1 MEDLFG
7 MGRRLHPAALGVAIA
22 ALLSGVPLASA
33 TAADALTLTT
43 PYPAVAV
50 APGTKVS
57 FDLTIETPTSERVD
71 LAVKGTPTDWTA
83 SLYGGGFVVDG
94 VLTTA
99 RKPATVRLD
108 VSVPATA
115 TAATTT
121 LRVVATVHRS
131 PESLALAR
139 TATLPL
145 DIRVTPQ
152 AAGEVSLT
160 TDFPQLKGPSTAT
173 FTFNLT
179 LHNDTSEDLPFTGTT
194 TAPAGWT
201 VTTQVSAE
209 SQAASAIVKAG
220 ATSPVT
226 VTATAP
232 QDVEAGVYPLSVD
245 VTSGSRTAHA
255 DLAAEVTGTYSIK
268 LTTPDGVLSTQASAG
283 SNTDLSLVV
292 ENTGTAPIAG
302 VTLAATAPKGW
313 KVTFEPPSTDVAP
326 GQSVTVIAHM
336 TPSDDAI
343 AGDYAVT
350 FRATSDQANAST
362 DIRVTIQTGLLGGL
376 VGIGLIVLVIAGL
389 GWVFLRYGRR

>member
-1 MEDLFG
+1 
-7 MGRRLHPAALGVAIA
+7 MGRRRHRTAALGLATIVA
-22 ALLSGVPLASA
+22 LVLGLPVG
-33 TAADALTLTT
+33 TAAAADSLTLTT

-57 FDLTIETPTSERVD
+57 FDLTVQTTTSERVD
-71 LAVKGTPTDWTA
+71 LAVKDTPTDWTA

-99 RKPATVRLD
+99 NKPTTVRLD

-115 TAATTT
+115 TAATA
-121 LRVVATVHRS
+121 RINVVATAS
-131 PESLALAR
+131 GA
-139 TATLPL
+139 TTTLPL

-179 LHNDTSEDLPFTGTT
+179 LHNDTSEDLPFTGTAT
-194 TAPAGWT
+194 GPAGWT
-201 VTTQVSAE
+201 ITTQVSSE

-232 QDVEAGVYPLSVD
+232 QGVAAGVNPISVD

-255 DLAAEVTGTYSIK
+255 DLSAEVTGTYSMK
-268 LTTPDGVLSTQASAG
+268 LTTPDGVLSTQATAG

-292 ENTGTAPIAG
+292 ENDGTADVTG
-302 VTLAATAPKGW
+302 VTLSATAPKGW
-313 KVTFEPPSTDVAP
+313 KVTFDPATTDVAA
-326 GQSVTVIAHM
+326 GQTSTVIAHM
-336 TPSDDAI
+336 VPSGDAI

-350 FRATSDQANAST
+350 FRAASAQANASA

-376 VGIGLIVLVIAGL
+376 LGIGLIVLVIAGL
-389 GWVFLRYGRR
+389 GFVFLRYGRR

>member
-1 MEDLFG
+1 
-7 MGRRLHPAALGVAIA
+7 MGRRRHRTAALGLATLVA
-22 ALLSGVPLASA
+22 LVLGLPVG
-33 TAADALTLTT
+33 TAAAADSLTLTT

-57 FDLTIETPTSERVD
+57 FDLTVQTTTSERVD
-71 LAVKGTPTDWTA
+71 LAVKDTPTDWTA

-99 RKPATVRLD
+99 NKPTTVRLD

-115 TAATTT
+115 TAATA
-121 LRVVATVHRS
+121 RINVVATAS
-131 PESLALAR
+131 GA
-139 TATLPL
+139 TTTLPL

-179 LHNDTSEDLPFTGTT
+179 LHNDTSEDLPFTGTAT
-194 TAPAGWT
+194 GPAGWT
-201 VTTQVSAE
+201 ITTQVSSE

-232 QDVEAGVYPLSVD
+232 QGVAAGVNPISVD

-255 DLAAEVTGTYSIK
+255 DLSAEVTGTYSMK
-268 LTTPDGVLSTQASAG
+268 LTTPDGVLSTQATAG

-292 ENTGTAPIAG
+292 ENDGTADVTG
-302 VTLAATAPKGW
+302 VTLSATAPKGW
-313 KVTFEPPSTDVAP
+313 KVTFDPATTDVAA
-326 GQSVTVIAHM
+326 GQTSTVIAHM
-336 TPSDDAI
+336 VPSGDAI
-343 AGDYAVT
+343 AGDYVVT
-350 FRATSDQANAST
+350 FRAASDQANASA

-376 VGIGLIVLVIAGL
+376 LGIGLIVLVIAGL
-389 GWVFLRYGRR
+389 GFVFLRYGRR

>member
-1 MEDLFG
+1 
-7 MGRRLHPAALGVAIA
+7 MGRRLNRSAALGLTTLVA
-22 ALLSGVPLASA
+22 LVVGVPVGIAG
-33 TAADALTLTT
+33 AADALTLTT

-57 FDLTIETPTSERVD
+57 FDLTIQTTTSERVD

-83 SLYGGGFVVDG
+83 SLFGGGFIVDG

-99 RKPATVRLD
+99 NKPTSVRLD

-115 TAATTT
+115 TATTA
-121 LRVVATVHRS
+121 RIDVVATVPRS
-131 PESLALAR
+131 ASSPGA
-139 TATLPL
+139 ATILPL

-152 AAGEVSLT
+152 AAGDVSLT

-173 FTFNLT
+173 FKFNLT
-179 LHNDTSEDLPFTGTT
+179 LHNDTSEDLPFTGTAT
-194 TAPAGWT
+194 GPAGWT
-201 VTTQVSAE
+201 VTAQVSSE

-232 QDVEAGVYPLSVD
+232 QNVAAGVNPIAVD
-245 VTSGSRTAHA
+245 VTSGDRTAHA
-255 DLAAEVTGTYSIK
+255 DLAAEVTGTYAIK
-268 LTTPDGVLSTQASAG
+268 LTTPDGVLSTQATAG

-292 ENTGTAPIAG
+292 QNDGTADVTG
-302 VTLAATAPKGW
+302 VQLSATAPKGW
-313 KVTFEPPSTDVAP
+313 KLTFEPATTDVAA
-326 GQSVTVIAHM
+326 GQTSTVIAHM
-336 TPSDDAI
+336 TPSGDAI

-350 FRATSDQANAST
+350 LKATSDQASDSA
-362 DIRVTIQTGLLGGL
+362 DIRVTIQTGLLGGVL
-376 VGIGLIVLVIAGL
+376 GIGLIVLVIAGL

>member
-1 MEDLFG
+1 
-7 MGRRLHPAALGVAIA
+7 MGRRRHRTAALGLATIVA
-22 ALLSGVPLASA
+22 LVLGLPVG
-33 TAADALTLTT
+33 TAAAADSLTLTT

-57 FDLTIETPTSERVD
+57 FDLTVQTTTSERVD
-71 LAVKGTPTDWTA
+71 LAVKDTPTDWTA

-99 RKPATVRLD
+99 NKPTTVRLD

-115 TAATTT
+115 TAATVRINVIATASGATT
-121 LRVVATVHRS
+121 
-131 PESLALAR
+131 
-139 TATLPL
+139 TLPL

-179 LHNDTSEDLPFTGTT
+179 LHNDTSEDLPFTGTAT
-194 TAPAGWT
+194 GPAGWT
-201 VTTQVSAE
+201 ITTQVSSE

-232 QDVEAGVYPLSVD
+232 QGVAAGVNPISVD

-255 DLAAEVTGTYSIK
+255 DLSAEVTGTYSMK
-268 LTTPDGVLSTQASAG
+268 LTTPDGVLSTQATAG

-292 ENTGTAPIAG
+292 ENDGTADVTG
-302 VTLAATAPKGW
+302 VTLSATAPKGW
-313 KVTFEPPSTDVAP
+313 KVTFDPATTDVAA
-326 GQSVTVIAHM
+326 GQTSTVIAHM
-336 TPSDDAI
+336 VPSGDAI
-343 AGDYAVT
+343 AGDYVVT
-350 FRATSDQANAST
+350 FRAASDQANASA

-376 VGIGLIVLVIAGL
+376 LGIGLIVLVIAGL
-389 GWVFLRYGRR
+389 GFVFLRYGRR

>member
-1 MEDLFG
+1 
-7 MGRRLHPAALGVAIA
+7 MGRRRHRTAALGLATLVA
-22 ALLSGVPLASA
+22 LVLGLPVG
-33 TAADALTLTT
+33 TAAAADSLTLTT

-57 FDLTIETPTSERVD
+57 FDLTVQTTTSERVD
-71 LAVKGTPTDWTA
+71 LAVKDTPTDWTA

-99 RKPATVRLD
+99 NKPTTVRLD

-115 TAATTT
+115 TAATVRINVIATASGATT
-121 LRVVATVHRS
+121 
-131 PESLALAR
+131 
-139 TATLPL
+139 TLPL

-179 LHNDTSEDLPFTGTT
+179 LHNDTSEDLPFTGTAT
-194 TAPAGWT
+194 GPAGWT
-201 VTTQVSAE
+201 ITTQVSSE

-232 QDVEAGVYPLSVD
+232 QGVAAGVNPISVD

-255 DLAAEVTGTYSIK
+255 DLSAEVTGTYSMK
-268 LTTPDGVLSTQASAG
+268 LTTPDGVLSTQATAG

-292 ENTGTAPIAG
+292 ENDGTADVTG
-302 VTLAATAPKGW
+302 VTLSATAPKGW
-313 KVTFEPPSTDVAP
+313 KVTFDPATTDVAA
-326 GQSVTVIAHM
+326 GQTSTVIAHM
-336 TPSDDAI
+336 VPSGDAI
-343 AGDYAVT
+343 AGDYVVT
-350 FRATSDQANAST
+350 FRAASDQANASA

-376 VGIGLIVLVIAGL
+376 LGIGLIVLVIAGL
-389 GWVFLRYGRR
+389 GFVFLRYGRR